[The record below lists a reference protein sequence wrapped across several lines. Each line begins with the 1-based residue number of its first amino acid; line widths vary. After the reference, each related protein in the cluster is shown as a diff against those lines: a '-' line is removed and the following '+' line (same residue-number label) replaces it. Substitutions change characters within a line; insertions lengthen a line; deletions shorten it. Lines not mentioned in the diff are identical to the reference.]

1 MDGRRA
7 FRGFG
12 AFASASA
19 LLLAGSA
26 SAQSIAIAPV
36 TIALAPGEL
45 TTTVTVTNRGST
57 QTAVQVRPFSWD
69 QAGSEDRLLPTRDLL
84 VSPPIARID
93 PGKTQTIRILLKKAP
108 QSKEDSYRIFFDD
121 IPAELPSNGVRV
133 ALRISIPVFALPPHP
148 VKNELKWEVHATAPG
163 EADLLLANG
172 GTRHVRLSEIRIASS
187 ENTEMRPEG
196 PANLYALPGSV
207 QHLHLK
213 GTAGAL
219 RIGANLR
226 LSAHSDEGDIV
237 APLVVTTSP

>member
-148 VKNELKWEVHATAPG
+148 VKRELKWEIHATAPG
-163 EADLLLANG
+163 EADLPSRPAQRDSDIVVRKCGDAAG
-172 GTRHVRLSEIRIASS
+172 GTRQSLCAAGIRAAFAPQGHSRRAPDRS
-187 ENTEMRPEG
+187 QSPAERP
-196 PANLYALPGSV
+196 
-207 QHLHLK
+207 
-213 GTAGAL
+213 
-219 RIGANLR
+219 
-226 LSAHSDEGDIV
+226 
-237 APLVVTTSP
+237 